1 MVEPGPLLASGR
13 DADIFDLG
21 DGTVLRR
28 TKRGRSI
35 EDEARIMRHVVEHGY
50 PAPVVH
56 DVRADGTEIVMD
68 RVDGP
73 MMMDPMLKRPWTM
86 ARLAGVLADLHD
98 ALHRI
103 PAPDWLPR
111 LDNGDR
117 VLHLDLHPLNV
128 LMSPSGP
135 VVIDWSNAARGD
147 PLTDVASTYVLLTT
161 PEMPGPK
168 LLRTAIQP
176 VRQGLGR
183 SFTRRYRGPELDA
196 RIAVAAE
203 LKTVDPNM
211 SPGEVEN
218 LRRLA
223 TRMRRRVR

>member
-1 MVEPGPLLASGR
+1 MEPGPLLASGR

-28 TKRGRSI
+28 TKTGRSI
-35 EDEARIMRHVVEHGY
+35 EREARIMRHVVEHGY

-73 MMMDPMLKRPWTM
+73 MMMDPMMKRPWTM
-86 ARLAGVLADLHD
+86 PRLAGMLANLHD

-103 PAPDWLPR
+103 PAPDWLPQ
-111 LDNGDR
+111 LDDGDR

-128 LMSPSGP
+128 LMSPHGP

-147 PLTDVASTYVLLTT
+147 PLTDVASTYVLLTA
-161 PEMPGPK
+161 PNMPGPK
-168 LLRTAIQP
+168 LLRTAVQP
-176 VRQGLGR
+176 VRVGLGR
-183 SFTRRYRGPELDA
+183 SFTRRYRGSELDA
-196 RIAVAAE
+196 RIADAAE
-203 LKTVDPNM
+203 LKTLDSNM
-211 SPGEVEN
+211 APDEIDA
-218 LRRLA
+218 LHRLA
-223 TRMRRRVR
+223 ARMRRHAS